1 MKVTYTSGKIAVEID
16 ADTQVELFQQLANFQ
31 EIFAETNCGKCGSEN
46 IRFQVRNVD
55 DNLYYELRCADY
67 GAKLAFGVMKKGGR
81 LFPKRKD
88 KEGNWLP
95 NNGGVKWNPDTKR
108 EE

>member
-1 MKVTYTSGKIAVEID
+1 MKVTYTSGKISVEIE
-16 ADTQVELFQQLANFQ
+16 ADTQIELFQNLANFQ
-31 EIFAETNCGKCGSEN
+31 EIFAENKCGKCSSDN

-55 DNLYYELRCADY
+55 DNLYYEAKCSNC

-88 KEGNWLP
+88 KDGNWFP
-95 NNGGVKWNPDTKR
+95 DGGWVKWNPDTQK

>member
-1 MKVTYTSGKIAVEID
+1 MKATYTSGKISVEIEFE
-16 ADTQVELFQQLANFQ
+16 TQIELFQKLSNFQ
-31 EIFAETNCGKCGSEN
+31 EIFEETKCGKCGSDN
-46 IRFQVRNVD
+46 IKFQVRNVD
-55 DNLYYELRCADY
+55 DNLYYELRCVDC

-95 NNGGVKWNPDTKR
+95 DNGWVKWNSKTQK

>member
-1 MKVTYTSGKIAVEID
+1 MKVTYTSGKISVEIE
-16 ADTQVELFQQLANFQ
+16 ADTQIELFQRLAKFQ
-31 EIFAETNCGKCGSEN
+31 EIIAETKCGKCDSEN

-55 DNLYYELRCADY
+55 DNLYYELKCMDC

-95 NNGGVKWNPDTKR
+95 DGGWVKWNPDTQR